1 MNPRRTPPTR
11 LIGLVATTLLLV
23 GCGSSAA
30 SAAPSGPAAA
40 SQAPAA
46 AGGGASQ
53 PALEPTAV
61 ASTDPGAA
69 GSDGGGGPIGG
80 DIGDRSKGSVQAR
93 ISGGY
98 TASVDLPFG
107 AALAQFGVSGTNTA
121 YLPYTD
127 VTNGTLF
134 LTIGDGSQ
142 LLVQY
147 AGPGGVGMTNG
158 ATPCELHIDTLD
170 DHQAKGSFTCKG
182 MLLIQGDA
190 MGNADMTASF
200 EGRK

>member
-69 GSDGGGGPIGG
+69 GSDGGGPIGG